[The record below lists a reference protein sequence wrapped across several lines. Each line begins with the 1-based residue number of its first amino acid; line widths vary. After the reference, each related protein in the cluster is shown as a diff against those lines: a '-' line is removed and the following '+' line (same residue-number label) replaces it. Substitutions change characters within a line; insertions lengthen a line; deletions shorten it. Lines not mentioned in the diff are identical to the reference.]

1 MKLHRYLLTET
12 GLRLYPTRFSVI
24 FRSFS
29 FHELAALVPL
39 PGGCSFTL
47 VRYGADPLHLVF
59 QDAGQAARFSDE
71 LGAIIAP
78 AALYDPTPL
87 QPEQISAT
95 CSQLLAAP
103 GQNIRNCLTFI
114 LRQGINHGSSDI
126 MLAYCGERFEV
137 SCKLDGLIVPI
148 FEADADTGKRL
159 INALKTAA
167 GLLIYR
173 SDTIQEGR
181 LNIGEG
187 DQAQDLRVSIVP
199 AGGRE
204 RAVIRLF
211 DRLKSNA
218 TLDDLGITPLARL
231 GFRRAITAPGGLV
244 LVCGP
249 SGSGK
254 TTTVYAAL
262 RELKQE
268 RGRLGGIITVEDPI
282 EYLLEGIAQ
291 IEVDP
296 VGQVSFGSAVR
307 SVLRQD
313 PSVLMIGEIR
323 DSETADAAVTAAL
336 TGHLVVA
343 TLHAASAAEAVTRLL
358 DLGVRPVMLNSVLK
372 ATLCQRLVRKP
383 CSACSG
389 KGCASCHNSG
399 YQGRGC
405 IAELLETSAALQQL
419 IAAGQADSGQLERCA
434 VDGGM
439 VTLYQAAL
447 LALQDGA
454 TDQREVTRVTGC

>member
-1 MKLHRYLLTET
+1 MKLYNFKTT
-12 GLRLYPTRFSVI
+12 ASGVRLYPTRFGAI
-24 FRSFS
+24 FRTVPFQEMADIIRLSPCLFTLERHAAEPLQLI
-29 FHELAALVPL
+29 FRDEGLAGRFFALVSDIVSPAL
-39 PGGCSFTL
+39 
-47 VRYGADPLHLVF
+47 LH
-59 QDAGQAARFSDE
+59 D
-71 LGAIIAP
+71 P
-78 AALYDPTPL
+78 AALR
-87 QPEQISAT
+87 PEQISET
-95 CSQLLAAP
+95 CRELLDSH
-103 GQNIRNCLTFI
+103 GQNIRKCLEFI
-114 LRQGINHGSSDI
+114 LRQGINHGASDI
-126 MLAYCGERFEV
+126 MLEYRGESFEV
-137 SCKLDGLIVPI
+137 SCKLDGLIVSV
-148 FEADADTGKRL
+148 FGADVDTGNRL

-181 LNIGEG
+181 LNIGRS
-187 DQAQDLRVSIVP
+187 DHSQDLRVSIVP

-204 RAVIRLF
+204 RVVVRLF

-231 GFRRAITAPGGLV
+231 GFRRSIAAPGGLV

-296 VGQVSFGSAVR
+296 VGSVSFASAVR

-313 PSVLMIGEIR
+313 PSVIMIGEIR
-323 DSETADAAVTAAL
+323 DEETADSAVTAAL
-336 TGHLVVA
+336 TGHLVLA
-343 TLHAASAAEAVTRLL
+343 TLHASSAAEAVTRLL
-358 DLGVRPVMLNSVLK
+358 DLGVRPVMLNSVLQ
-372 ATLCQRLVRKP
+372 AILCQRLVRRP
-383 CSACSG
+383 CSECAG
-389 KGCASCHNSG
+389 KGCTACHDSG
-399 YQGRGC
+399 YRGRSC
-405 IAELLETSAALQQL
+405 IAELMETTPGLQSMISAGEANSRQIELY
-419 IAAGQADSGQLERCA
+419 AAAE
-434 VDGGM
+434 GM
-439 VTLYQAAL
+439 VTLRQAAIISM
-447 LALQDGA
+447 QSGE